1 MDDRKNPHAQG
12 NRSQTQ
18 KTCAVSGFLSGDC
31 SRSMQLVW
39 KVSNCADHNP
49 PFLYQPYDVTF
60 ADENIVVAESFW
72 PSSRLQVFSDKGRL
86 LRKIGDGHVLPFGVT
101 VNSQGNIVF
110 TDHNVRTV
118 RVFETSGVELFS
130 WKSALFEW
138 PTGVAVD
145 QSGRYYICDWSLGMM
160 NIHEESGERVRQFK
174 TGGSNNSFSC
184 PAYVALDEHRRII
197 VSDAFDRN
205 VKIFDESGRLLQRIE
220 QGNDKGKIVD
230 PRGVCTDGQSN
241 VIVAD
246 WDSSQVKLYSPE
258 GRFIRDL
265 LTTEDG
271 IQYPRG
277 LAANES
283 NLLVI
288 TEQKLNANPSL
299 KLFA

>member
-1 MDDRKNPHAQG
+1 MEDRKNPHSQG
-12 NRSQTQ
+12 IRPHIQ
-18 KTCAVSGFLSGDC
+18 KTGAVSGFLSGDC

-39 KVSNCADHNP
+39 KVTNCADHNP

-72 PSSRLQVFSDKGRL
+72 PSSRLQVFNGKGRL
-86 LRKIGDGHVLPFGVT
+86 LRKIGDGCVLPFGVT
-101 VNSQGNIVF
+101 MNSHGNIAF

-118 RVFETSGVELFS
+118 RVFTTSGVELFS

-145 QSGRYYICDWSLGMM
+145 QCGRYYICDWSLGTM
-160 NIHEESGERVRQFK
+160 NIHEESGEKVRQFK

-184 PAYVALDEHRRII
+184 PAYVALDQHRRIV

-220 QGNDKGKIVD
+220 QGNDKGQIVD

-246 WDSSQVKLYSPE
+246 WDSSRVKLYSSE

-265 LTTEDG
+265 LTKEDG
-271 IQYPRG
+271 IHYPRG